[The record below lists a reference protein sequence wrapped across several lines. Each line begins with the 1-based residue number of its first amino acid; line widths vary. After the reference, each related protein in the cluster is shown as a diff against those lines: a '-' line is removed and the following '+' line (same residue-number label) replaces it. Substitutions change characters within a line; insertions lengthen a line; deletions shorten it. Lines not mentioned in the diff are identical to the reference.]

1 MFCLET
7 QNASDSAL
15 VVVVNLAKL
24 IKQNP
29 STKPFLQNLLQT
41 TFQREMEDSALYK
54 SLMEMRDKIDTK
66 LEGVSST
73 VSNLKVEFAK
83 HQGKTDTLQEKINEV
98 ESTLKEIVLSVNKI
112 EDYISQERGRR
123 FGAERWINVTSS
135 VVIAAVVGYLTSLW
149 KK

>member
-1 MFCLET
+1 
-7 QNASDSAL
+7 
-15 VVVVNLAKL
+15 
-24 IKQNP
+24 
-29 STKPFLQNLLQT
+29 
-41 TFQREMEDSALYK
+41 MEDSALYK